1 MNTIIKK
8 LKYIVLT
15 LILIVFILNI
25 KVVINSTYDASVLFF
40 KKIFITIFPFIIL
53 CDILIYFNYH
63 LFIKKIFGKIINKI
77 FNIDSNTSIIFI
89 LSILTSHPSNAVYI
103 KNLLDSKIIDIKTAN
118 RILIYTYFPSIAF
131 VIGVIGISLYNSF
144 EIGLLLWI
152 ICFINNILIGLYLRK
167 DNSYIENINNETKNI
182 CFFECFKLSIIKAIN
197 TSFIILGNLIVFTI
211 TINLLIRYIPV
222 DSTIL
227 SIFTGF
233 LELTSGVISISLLNI
248 PFNIKFALTSLI
260 LNFSSLSILFQSF
273 SILSDYKINIKK
285 TLTIKLMFS
294 IITFLLI
301 IICTRRI

>member
-63 LFIKKIFGKIINKI
+63 LFIKRIFGKLINKI

-89 LSILTSHPSNAVYI
+89 LSVLTSHPSNAVYI
-103 KNLLDSKIIDIKTAN
+103 KNLLDNKLIDIKTAN

-144 EIGLLLWI
+144 KIGLLLWI
-152 ICFINNILIGLYLRK
+152 ICFINNIFIGLYLRK
-167 DNSYIENINNETKNI
+167 DNSYIESITNETKNI
-182 CFFECFKLSIIKAIN
+182 SFFECFKLSIVKAIN

-211 TINLLIRYIPV
+211 IINLLVKYVSIN
-222 DSTIL
+222 STIL
-227 SIFTGF
+227 SILTGF
-233 LELTSGVISISLLNI
+233 LELTSGVISISKLSI

-285 TLTIKLMFS
+285 TLTIKLMFG
-294 IITFLLI
+294 IIIFLLLI
-301 IICTRRI
+301 ICT

>member
-25 KVVINSTYDASVLFF
+25 KVVINSTYDASILFF
-40 KKIFITIFPFIIL
+40 KKVFITIFPFIIL

-63 LFIKKIFGKIINKI
+63 LFIKRIFGKLINKI

-89 LSILTSHPSNAVYI
+89 LSVLTSHPSNAVYI
-103 KNLLDSKIIDIKTAN
+103 KNLLDNKLIDIKTAN

-144 EIGLLLWI
+144 KIGLLLWI
-152 ICFINNILIGLYLRK
+152 ICFINNIFIGLYLRK
-167 DNSYIENINNETKNI
+167 DNSYIESITNETKNI
-182 CFFECFKLSIIKAIN
+182 SFFECFKLSIVKAIN

-211 TINLLIRYIPV
+211 MINLLVKYVSIN
-222 DSTIL
+222 STIL
-227 SIFTGF
+227 SILTGF
-233 LELTSGVISISLLNI
+233 LELTSGVISISKLSI

-285 TLTIKLMFS
+285 TLTIKLMFG
-294 IITFLLI
+294 IIIFLLLI
-301 IICTRRI
+301 ICT

>member
-63 LFIKKIFGKIINKI
+63 LFIKRIFGKLINKI

-89 LSILTSHPSNAVYI
+89 LSVLTSHPSNAVYI
-103 KNLLDSKIIDIKTAN
+103 KNLLDNKLIDIKTAN

-144 EIGLLLWI
+144 KIGLLLWI
-152 ICFINNILIGLYLRK
+152 ICFINNIFIGLYLRK
-167 DNSYIENINNETKNI
+167 DNSYIESITNETKNI
-182 CFFECFKLSIIKAIN
+182 SFFECFKLSIVKAIN

-211 TINLLIRYIPV
+211 IINLLVKYVSIN
-222 DSTIL
+222 STIL
-227 SIFTGF
+227 SILIGF
-233 LELTSGVISISLLNI
+233 LELTSGVISISKLSI

-285 TLTIKLMFS
+285 TLTIKLMFG
-294 IITFLLI
+294 IIIFLLLI
-301 IICTRRI
+301 ICT

>member
-25 KVVINSTYDASVLFF
+25 KVVINSTYEASILFF
-40 KKIFITIFPFIIL
+40 KKVFITIFPFIIL

-63 LFIKKIFGKIINKI
+63 LFIKRIFGKLINKI

-89 LSILTSHPSNAVYI
+89 LSVLTSHPSNAVYI
-103 KNLLDSKIIDIKTAN
+103 KNLLDNKLIDIKTAN

-144 EIGLLLWI
+144 KIGLLLWI
-152 ICFINNILIGLYLRK
+152 ICFINNIFIGLYLRK
-167 DNSYIENINNETKNI
+167 DNSYIESITNETKNI
-182 CFFECFKLSIIKAIN
+182 SFFECFKLSIVKAIN

-211 TINLLIRYIPV
+211 IINLLVKYVSIN
-222 DSTIL
+222 STIL
-227 SIFTGF
+227 SILIGF
-233 LELTSGVISISLLNI
+233 LELTSGVISISKLSI

-285 TLTIKLMFS
+285 TLTIKLMFG
-294 IITFLLI
+294 IIIFLLLI
-301 IICTRRI
+301 ICT

>member
-40 KKIFITIFPFIIL
+40 KKVFITIFPFIIL

-63 LFIKKIFGKIINKI
+63 LFIKRIFGKLINKI

-89 LSILTSHPSNAVYI
+89 LSVLTSHPSNAVYI
-103 KNLLDSKIIDIKTAN
+103 KNLLDNKIIDIKTAN

-144 EIGLLLWI
+144 KIGLLLWI

-167 DNSYIENINNETKNI
+167 DNSYIERSNSETKDI
-182 CFFECFKLSIIKAIN
+182 SFFECFKLSILKAIN

-211 TINLLIRYIPV
+211 IINLLVRYIPINP
-222 DSTIL
+222 TIL
-227 SIFTGF
+227 SILTGF

-301 IICTRRI
+301 IICTR